1 METIPKAE
9 RNFLD
14 HYFLNIYN
22 KLEAD
27 ALLFNRK
34 LPHAGLAG
42 SENEKAL
49 AELLKLFLPP
59 RFGVEN
65 SGIVIDRHGGESR
78 QCDIIIF
85 DNWNF
90 PSYLRKVFP
99 VELVYGVIEVK
110 TNITATEARSAIEN
124 LESVAQLDFHPRLT
138 PYWINRSQEEGI
150 QTDPPFGVVFGYR
163 SEVKAFETFSN
174 WFPLSSVFR
183 GRPLRESGDDLKYP
197 EIRTLDVCAL
207 DKGMIMM
214 ASSNQYV
221 QRWVSVSH
229 DDALHRSFAATVRGE
244 EVLIDPVKVLFTFL
258 ETLWQSL
265 WEQKLHPGFDIRTY
279 LSSYM
284 DTFLDMG
291 GQEEFPETK
300 NS

>member
-1 METIPKAE
+1 MKTIPKAQ

-14 HYFLNIYN
+14 HYFLSIYN

-59 RFGVEN
+59 RFGVEH

-78 QCDIIIF
+78 HCDIIIF

-110 TNITATEARSAIEN
+110 TNITATEAKSAIDN
-124 LESVAQLDFHPRLT
+124 LESIAQLDFRPRLT
-138 PYWINRSQEEGI
+138 PYWTNRPHKEGI
-150 QTDPPFGVVFGYR
+150 QAGPPFGVIFGYR
-163 SEVKAFETFSN
+163 SEAKAFETFSS

-183 GRPLRESGDDLKYP
+183 GRPLRQSGGDLKHP
-197 EIRTLDVCAL
+197 EVRTLNVCAL

-214 ASSNQYV
+214 NSSDTYV
-221 QRWVSVSH
+221 QRWVSFSH
-229 DDALHRSFAATVRGE
+229 KDALHRSFSATVQGRR
-244 EVLIDPVKVLFTFL
+244 VAIDPANVLFTFL
-258 ETLWQSL
+258 ETLWERL
-265 WEQKLHPGFDIRTY
+265 WQHKLHPGFDIRTY
-279 LSSYM
+279 LSSAM
-284 DTFLDMG
+284 GTFLDMG
-291 GQEEFPETK
+291 GQEEFPKTK
-300 NS
+300 KS